1 MLAITE
7 SIDIYLFY
15 LVNRS
20 GQNVFFDFVMPFVS
34 NIKNF
39 YLPIAISIIALII
52 RGNVKTR
59 TVVIAIVLLI
69 GISEGLCSRLLKP
82 AFDRPRPYHS
92 LSRVHLYDRMFKI
105 WSITPE
111 LKETIRGE
119 SLSMPS
125 SHATNIFAAAFFLSY
140 YFRKLWPA
148 FYLIAF
154 LVGYSRVY
162 LGVHFP
168 FDVCVGAMVGSLCG
182 LSMLWPTNR
191 VIRYFEKKLMPKRL
205 QPEGFTL
212 V

>member
-1 MLAITE
+1 MLALAE
-7 SIDIYLFY
+7 SIDVSLFY

-20 GQNVFFDFVMPFVS
+20 GQNVFFDIFMPFVS

-39 YLPIAISIIALII
+39 YLPITISLIFFII
-52 RGNVKTR
+52 RRSAKTR
-59 TVVIAIVLLI
+59 TVAIAIVLLI
-69 GISEGLCSRLLKP
+69 GISEWVSSGLLKP
-82 AFDRPRPYHS
+82 IFDRTRPYHS
-92 LSRVHLYDRMFKI
+92 LSRVHLYDRMFKT

-125 SHATNIFAAAFFLSY
+125 SHATNIFTAALFLSF
-140 YFRKLWPA
+140 YFRKLWPV

-168 FDVCVGAMVGSLCG
+168 LDVCVGAMVGTLCG
-182 LSMLWPTNR
+182 LSMLWPTNQ
-191 VIRYFEKKLMPKRL
+191 VIRYFEKKLTPRRP
-205 QPEGFTL
+205 QPGG
-212 V
+212 